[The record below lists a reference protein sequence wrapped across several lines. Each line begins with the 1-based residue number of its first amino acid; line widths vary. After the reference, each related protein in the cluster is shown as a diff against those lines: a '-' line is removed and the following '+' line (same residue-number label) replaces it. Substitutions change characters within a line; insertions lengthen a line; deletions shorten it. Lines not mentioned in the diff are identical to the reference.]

1 LPWSGDLTFCYFLAI
16 ILHAYLECNFT
27 FHYRQRRESIS
38 PVRKRKRRYSSRD
51 DHNRERNR
59 SRSTSPKRRVVR
71 RSPQSHSRSRSPTR
85 NSYSRR
91 NERASVSPS
100 RGRERRNSPQHALP
114 QRRSRSRSPIHTRRR
129 SRSRS
134 RSQPRSPQAAMNRNG
149 REGASPRQRRRDAY
163 SPRKGSLDRSRSR
176 TASPKR
182 RNIRRRS
189 ISRSRSR
196 SRSPTTVKNTF
207 LKRRRD
213 RRLQVMEQGAFEVWG
228 QSPMQREIE
237 DVYASYHELE
247 ESRRREL
254 EKAEKLR
261 AERNAERKLEEKKRR
276 ADVMKEGVESAESD
290 ADDGSSEKAKKK
302 KKKKKEKK
310 AKKEKKEKA
319 KKDKKKKKAKKKH
332 DSDEESDEW
341 VEVTHDMRMEE
352 AAREAREEQEIP
364 GPALPEHL
372 QARNQLGQ
380 NIKANYGKDMLKGE
394 AAAMAAYA
402 ARGERIPRRGEIG
415 LSSAEISEFEKVGYV
430 MSGTRHKAMEATRL
444 RKENQVLTAEEKR
457 LLSGFSQ
464 EERKK
469 KESAMLEQM
478 RSLIASKRAE

>member
-1 LPWSGDLTFCYFLAI
+1 MLSYI
-16 ILHAYLECNFT
+16 
-27 FHYRQRRESIS
+27 
-38 PVRKRKRRYSSRD
+38 KRRD
-51 DHNRERNR
+51 
-59 SRSTSPKRRVVR
+59 
-71 RSPQSHSRSRSPTR
+71 
-85 NSYSRR
+85 
-91 NERASVSPS
+91 
-100 RGRERRNSPQHALP
+100 G
-114 QRRSRSRSPIHTRRR
+114 
-129 SRSRS
+129 
-134 RSQPRSPQAAMNRNG
+134 NG
-149 REGASPRQRRRDAY
+149 RESASPRQRRCDPY
-163 SPRKGSLDRSRSR
+163 SPREENRDRSRSV
-176 TASPKR
+176 SPKR

-189 ISRSRSR
+189 VSRSRSR

-207 LKRRRD
+207 MKRRRD
-213 RRLQVMEQGAFEVWG
+213 RRLQVMEEGAFEVWG
-228 QSPMQREIE
+228 QSPSQKQIE

-276 ADVMKEGVESAESD
+276 ADVMKEGVESAESETEE
-290 ADDGSSEKAKKK
+290 SSAEKAKK

-310 AKKEKKEKA
+310 AKKDKKEKKA
-319 KKDKKKKKAKKKH
+319 KKDKKKKKAKKKKH
-332 DSDEESDEW
+332 NSDDEDSDEW